1 MYYDVL
7 FLIFVLNGLMNP
19 AGEERRGRTSLVA
32 SLLLACAD
40 GGDVD
45 VGDDVEHRNV

>member
-1 MYYDVL
+1 MYYDML
-7 FLIFVLNGLMNP
+7 CLIFVLHGLMNP
-19 AGEERRGRTSLVA
+19 AGGERRCRTGVVA